1 MARSVGSSP
10 SVTWP
15 VTWSSCRPLAASR
28 SRQRRPASIAI
39 ATCAVRDSRG
49 GRSARRPWSPNAR
62 GRAPRPPPGPSPSS
76 SGGPGP
82 TRWRGRAARR
92 RPRGSGGRRA
102 RTSIIGTDAA
112 GPRFRRGPA
121 VRSAAVTSGMDVST
135 PPVHDTSP
143 GAPERLDGTEQ
154 PDGAASR
161 TPRGRRPRSAP
172 PDGSCAPSASMSL
185 ALAAFTVPAVVLWW
199 HVWSG
204 HPASALTCGCGDP
217 AQEVWFMAWPA
228 WAISHLHS
236 VFFSGAV
243 NVPHGANLLSNTSGP
258 LIGVVLAPVTWL
270 FGPVTATNVALT
282 LAPALSAW
290 ACFAAIRPL
299 VRWKAGAIPAA
310 LVYGYSSA
318 IVTSLTFGHVS
329 VTVLVIPPFLFTTL
343 YEIVIRQEH
352 SVRRDGLLL
361 AALLVAQFF
370 ISPEILV
377 MCLLLGVFG
386 LLAVAVVG
394 WRQARAR
401 AGHALPA
408 LGLAVGVTLVLLA
421 YPTWYGL
428 AGPQAVTGV
437 LFALAPITGVPLSG
451 LLVPG
456 RVRGTRQRVH
466 PLRRLPGSERA
477 AARLRGVGRGPG
489 RGGLPRRRPPPACS
503 PGCSCSW
510 RPPRSGWRWAAY
522 LISGPAWLGQPW
534 LPWRALSTLP
544 VLKEILPDQFVPLLT
559 LFLAFLLAVGLDALH
574 DAHRTTDPSV
584 RPRSL
589 HDADRSAL
597 TAVATLA
604 VAAVALVPVFVTFET
619 PLRVVRVHTPPYL
632 PRASAAASPAGVGGS
647 RGPHRSLRRLG
658 FDGADAVAGHAG
670 HGLPTGRRRAQD
682 ARCDGS
688 AGRVGRSGVGPPD
701 PDRSD
706 DQRSG
711 AAGGDA
717 RPVGD
722 GPQRPASLAGGPA
735 SSSPAPAATRSTRR
749 GSSPPRSAWRR
760 SSRSGPGRGSCRRAS
775 RWRRPSRGSPCRRAG
790 PTRRRRASATS
801 PWPCPAASSWRRR
814 RLNAAPRRR
823 PRQPVGGRHRLGPRL
838 GCAAHP
844 PPLHPGA

>member
-1 MARSVGSSP
+1 M
-10 SVTWP
+10 
-15 VTWSSCRPLAASR
+15 
-28 SRQRRPASIAI
+28 
-39 ATCAVRDSRG
+39 
-49 GRSARRPWSPNAR
+49 
-62 GRAPRPPPGPSPSS
+62 
-76 SGGPGP
+76 
-82 TRWRGRAARR
+82 
-92 RPRGSGGRRA
+92 
-102 RTSIIGTDAA
+102 
-112 GPRFRRGPA
+112 
-121 VRSAAVTSGMDVST
+121 VST

-154 PDGAASR
+154 PDGADE
-161 TPRGRRPRSAP
+161 PDAP
-172 PDGSCAPSASMSL
+172 PPPSEIGAARRIL
-185 ALAAFTVPAVVLWW
+185 HTFGFHVAALAAFTVPAVVVWW

-258 LIGVVLAPVTWL
+258 LIGVVLAPVTWA

-290 ACFAAIRPL
+290 ACFAAVRPL
-299 VRWKAGAIPAA
+299 VRWKGGAIPAA

-318 IVTSLTFGHVS
+318 IVTSLAFGHVS

-456 RVRGTRQRVH
+456 RYGARANGYVRFGGYLGRNGPPPDFVGWGVALAAVGSLVVAR
-466 PLRRLPGSERA
+466 RRLLAWLLLLLA
-477 AARLRGVGRGPG
+477 AATFWLALG
-489 RGGLPRRRPPPACS
+489 
-503 PGCSCSW
+503 
-510 RPPRSGWRWAAY
+510 AY
-522 LISGPAWLGQPW
+522 LISGPSWLGRPW

-574 DAHRTTDPSV
+574 DAIGRHDPVGRHAAFTTRNS
-584 RPRSL
+584 
-589 HDADRSAL
+589 SAL

-604 VAAVALVPVFVTFET
+604 VAAVALVPVFLTFET

-632 PRASAAASPAGVGGS
+632 RTLAAATGSAGSASVPAGSASV
-647 RGPHRSLRRLG
+647 P
-658 FDGADAVAGHAG
+658 AGHVVLTVPFAVSGSTEPMLWQAMQGMGFRLAG
-670 HGLPTGRRRAQD
+670 AALKTPDATGAPVGSGPPGSARRILTDLTISGQALPTGTSAQ
-682 ARCDGS
+682 
-688 AGRVGRSGVGPPD
+688 
-701 PDRSD
+701 
-706 DQRSG
+706 
-711 AAGGDA
+711 
-717 RPVGD
+717 
-722 GPQRPASLAGGPA
+722 LA
-735 SSSPAPAATRSTRR
+735 TV
-749 GSSPPRSAWRR
+749 RSALRAWQVDRVVIA
-760 SSRSGPGRGSCRRAS
+760 GAS
-775 RWRRPSRGSPCRRAG
+775 RDPVYASGFFTAALGVAPVYEERAWAWTLPTGEPLAQPITGSTLSACRVYAGSPSERHEPLAMSRCVLL
-790 PTRRRRASATS
+790 AT
-801 PWPCPAASSWRRR
+801 
-814 RLNAAPRRR
+814 
-823 PRQPVGGRHRLGPRL
+823 GG
-838 GCAAHP
+838 A
-844 PPLHPGA
+844 